1 MKPRYHGP
9 PQPRATSP
17 LMTRHEKSYPRSA
30 SVQEMGRHRLRY
42 QPRDV
47 PWERMPRTRGAT
59 STERLLPEVGVRP
72 AFASLDGNAHEEPQ
86 KPVLAQLLQQVD
98 SHVHASYENWF
109 LPRKYTTT
117 PAALISWRDG
127 RWASTGTTN

>member
-9 PQPRATSP
+9 PQPRPTSP
-17 LMTRHEKSYPRSA
+17 LMTRHEKSYPRSP

-59 STERLLPEVGVRP
+59 STERLLPEVEIRP
-72 AFASLDGNAHEEPQ
+72 AFASLDVNTHEEPQ
-86 KPVLAQLLQQVD
+86 EPQEPVLAQLLQQVD

-109 LPRKYTTT
+109 LPRKYATS
-117 PAALISWRDG
+117 PVALISWRDG
-127 RWASTGTTN
+127 R

>member
-9 PQPRATSP
+9 PQPQPRTPSP
-17 LMTRHEKSYPRSA
+17 LMTRQEKSYPRSP

-59 STERLLPEVGVRP
+59 STERLLPEVEVRA

-98 SHVHASYENWF
+98 SHVHASYKNWF

-127 RWASTGTTN
+127 R